1 MAIEIT
7 NVESMQWNRTITVPP
22 NRLNSAGVRQAE
34 SELDGYRYPPRSAD
48 AAQISPEILA
58 EVQAAISAE
67 VAKMAASS

>member
-7 NVESMQWNRTITVPP
+7 NVESMQWNRTHPG
-22 NRLNSAGVRQAE
+22 LRQAD
-34 SELDGYRYPPRSAD
+34 SEFDSCGYQPGSTD

-67 VAKMAASS
+67 VAKMTTSS